1 MYPNVIAIVQAFA
14 PRPSIR
20 VKQSDQPSV
29 PFRKFGFVEAI
40 EALDPVGTLG
50 LLDPDFKVWLS
61 FAFLNSFVFI
71 LFLFEV
77 FMSGGGC

>member
-1 MYPNVIAIVQAFA
+1 MYPNGIAIVQAFA

-50 LLDPDFKVWLS
+50 LLDPDFKVWLLL
-61 FAFLNSFVFI
+61 AF
-71 LFLFEV
+71 
-77 FMSGGGC
+77 

>member
-1 MYPNVIAIVQAFA
+1 MYPNGIAIVQAFA

-29 PFRKFGFVEAI
+29 PFRKFGFVEAV

-71 LFLFEV
+71 FYSKSLCLAAAV
-77 FMSGGGC
+77 